1 MNRRTLK
8 KNILPIA
15 ILITTILISFV
26 YFMKPDIV
34 FNRDGTLK
42 RFGLGNNSKTV
53 LPMWFVVFIVSVMVY
68 MALRFYLV
76 AHRL

>member
-1 MNRRTLK
+1 MNRKTIK
-8 KNILPIA
+8 KHILMIS
-15 ILITTILISFV
+15 ILVTSLLTTGV
-26 YFMKPDIV
+26 YFLRPDII

-53 LPMWFVVFIVSVMVY
+53 LPMWFAVFIISVMVY
-68 MALRFYLV
+68 SAIRFYLV